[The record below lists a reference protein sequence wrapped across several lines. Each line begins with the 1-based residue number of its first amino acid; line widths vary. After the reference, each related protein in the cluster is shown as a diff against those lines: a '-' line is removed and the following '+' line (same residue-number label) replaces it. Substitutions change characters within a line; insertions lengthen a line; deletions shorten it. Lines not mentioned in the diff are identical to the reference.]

1 MSTATSVDELKQAI
15 LNKANDIAD
24 EYHARAKQA
33 RENVLSEARER
44 LHLRE
49 EHETQIGRH
58 IADKDYAR
66 RIQAN
71 ELKLQRKLDMLR
83 WSLVES
89 VMASLKNRFINL
101 SENDPER
108 YLAVLGEWAG
118 DACQLIGHDELVAEL
133 NSRDVALL
141 KENWIQFLEKYIP
154 DSVHLTLSTT
164 PCITIGGIRI
174 RTPDNMVRIDNCYEG
189 RMQRLE
195 PLIKQSIMHKLFSTV
210 EQLQR
215 LIHN

>member
-1 MSTATSVDELKQAI
+1 MSTASTVDELKQAI
-15 LNKANDIAD
+15 LTKANDIAD

-33 RENVLSEARER
+33 RTNVLSEARER

-49 EHETQIGRH
+49 EHETEIGRH
-58 IADKDYAR
+58 IADKEYAR

-89 VMASLKNRFINL
+89 IMASLKKRFIDL
-101 SENDPER
+101 SEKDPER

-118 DACQLIGHDELVAEL
+118 DACKMLGHDELIAEL
-133 NSRDVALL
+133 NIRDAALL
-141 KENWIQFLEKYIP
+141 KENWDRFVEEYIP
-154 DSVHLTLSTT
+154 DSVNLTLATT
-164 PCITIGGIRI
+164 PCETIGGIRI

-215 LIHN
+215 LIHS